1 MAWVI
6 FNERDEYLG
15 ADATRHRWTMM
26 LRRAARFNTR
36 QAAENVAAETKCG
49 RSQLYVLE
57 VTSDEVFGKGQQPQ
71 YKCWLAYVKES
82 EEGKEMTE
90 QECAELPARI
100 LAVRLIF
107 GDRMPPGVTNPHY
120 FGNEISKRNDT
131 VLRKTVDRLAARIL
145 AGEDVRPRDEHGNPV
160 LPLPRKSAIRDDAHI
175 VRLMAGS
182 PNMTGRLIR
191 KATGRTA

>member
-15 ADATRHRWTMM
+15 ADTTRHQWTMM

-36 QAAENVAAETKCG
+36 EAAEDVAAETKCG
-49 RSQLYVLE
+49 RSKLFVLE
-57 VTSDEVFGKGQQPQ
+57 VTSDEVFGKHQEQK
-71 YKCWLAYVKES
+71 YKSWLPFVQAM

-90 QECAELPARI
+90 EEKAELPARI

-107 GDRMPPGVTNPHY
+107 GDRMPPGVKNPHY
-120 FGNEISKRNDT
+120 FGANISKRNDT
-131 VLRKTVDRLAARIL
+131 VLRKSVDRLAARII

-160 LPLPRKSAIRDDAHI
+160 LPLPRRQIVSDDAHI
-175 VRLMAGS
+175 VRLMTRS
-182 PNMTGRLIR
+182 PNMTRQTIR
-191 KATGRTA
+191 KPTGRTA